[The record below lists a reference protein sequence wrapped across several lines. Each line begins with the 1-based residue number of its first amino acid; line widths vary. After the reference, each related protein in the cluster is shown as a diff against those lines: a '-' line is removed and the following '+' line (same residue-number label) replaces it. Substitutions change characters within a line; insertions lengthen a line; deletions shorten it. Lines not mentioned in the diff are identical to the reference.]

1 MKRFVRRS
9 IGSIAMLVALS
20 FSAQALADSLIP
32 WADGSTT
39 WQAATGFDYSVGKYG
54 GSSDTTVWSIPLDL
68 ALQADRL
75 RLQATLPYLDVR
87 GPGVFAGGVV
97 VGGNSPVTTRTGLGD
112 LNLGAAYLL
121 TRDSTALPAI
131 EIAGT
136 VKVPTADSDL
146 GTGKYDY
153 MAQANL
159 YHALTGRVMLFGSV
173 GYQWLS
179 SFRTYT
185 LKNGVLASAGLN
197 YKAAD
202 DTSVGVS
209 AAYREEYYP
218 GLGEQF
224 SMSPYVLWDFDKNWR
239 VSGYGTVGFT
249 GASPRFGGGMRLIFR
264 D

>member
-1 MKRFVRRS
+1 MKQYVRRS
-9 IGSIAMLVALS
+9 IGSIAMLSALS
-20 FSAQALADSLIP
+20 FSVQALAQSP
-32 WADGSTT
+32 AESMTA

-54 GSSDTTVWSIPLDL
+54 GQSDTTVLSIPLDL
-68 ALQADRL
+68 TVQIDRL

-112 LNLGAAYLL
+112 LNVGAAYLL
-121 TRDSTALPAI
+121 TRDSTEIPAV

-136 VKVPTADSDL
+136 VKVPTANSSL
-146 GTGKYDY
+146 GTGKFDY
-153 MAQANL
+153 TAQANL
-159 YHALTGRVMLFGSV
+159 YHSLTGRLMVFGSI

-185 LKNGVLASAGLN
+185 LKNGVLASAGVN

-202 DTSVGVS
+202 DTSVGLS
-209 AAYREEYYP
+209 ASYREEYYP

-224 SMSPYVLWDFDKNWR
+224 SMSPYVLWDFDTNWR
-239 VSGYGTVGFT
+239 LSSYGTVGFT
-249 GASPRFGGGMRLIFR
+249 DASPRLGGGMRLIFR